1 MQLYDMHSHI
11 LPEFDDGAKSV
22 EESLVLI
29 DSLKKQ
35 GVNNIC
41 LTPHFYTNEMS
52 LEDFVESRRKA
63 FERFKPYIP
72 EDVNI
77 VLGAEVYVTR
87 YMFGNKD
94 LSELS
99 YGNSRYMLT
108 EFGYDSRFS
117 ENTMKRIYSFINDYD
132 LIPVLP
138 HVERY
143 QTLMDNPSV
152 ISELK
157 DMGVVIQT
165 NISNYTKKAPMFKRR
180 KLLKMISGGLIDI
193 IGSDA
198 HSLRHNTPEV
208 YTEAV
213 ECISSKCGREVV
225 KQMMNNAGEIF
236 EDALI

>member
-22 EESLVLI
+22 EESLALI

-63 FERFKPYIP
+63 FEKFKPFIP

-87 YMFGNKD
+87 YMFGNND

-117 ENTMKRIYSFINDYD
+117 DNTMKRFYSFINDYD

-152 ISELK
+152 ISELR

-180 KLLKMISGGLIDI
+180 KLLKMISGGLVDI

-208 YTEAV
+208 YNEAV

-225 KQMMNNAGEIF
+225 EQMMNNAGEIF
-236 EDALI
+236 EDAL